1 MKRPGDTTPAPPGGR
16 VAARLR
22 MFAEQRGS
30 DSGSPMKKATA
41 VRAATK
47 AKRKTTKKKTKKTKK
62 TR

>member
-22 MFAEQRGS
+22 MYEEQRGS
-30 DSGSPMKKATA
+30 GSGSPIKKATA
-41 VRAATK
+41 ARAATK
-47 AKRKTTKKKTKKTKK
+47 AKKRKKTKK

>member
-22 MFAEQRGS
+22 LYEEQRGS
-30 DSGSPMKKATA
+30 DSGSPMKKTSV
-41 VRAATK
+41 VRAVTK
-47 AKRKTTKKKTKKTKK
+47 AKKKKTTRKKTKK

>member
-22 MFAEQRGS
+22 MYEEQRGS
-30 DSGSPMKKATA
+30 DSGSPIK
-41 VRAATK
+41 TK
-47 AKRKTTKKKTKKTKK
+47 AKKRKKTKKTKK

>member
-22 MFAEQRGS
+22 MYEEQRSS
-30 DSGSPMKKATA
+30 DSGSPIKKATA
-41 VRAATK
+41 ARAATK
-47 AKRKTTKKKTKKTKK
+47 AKKRKKTKTKK